1 MDILSI
7 RKPEDRKKILDL
19 CLNLWEK
26 QALVPVIGAGFSLGT
41 QTDNNGAIPT
51 VKELCSELLKY
62 IVRFSNYSQEDIDD
76 IRTAGLANIAGSF
89 WDILK
94 RIPEETISEFYDY
107 FDRNFRG
114 ISFFKGFQEAFL
126 TIDWPYLFT
135 LNYDTLVEDYS
146 KKYSPV
152 IPFDKINKHYG
163 EGKTKLYKL
172 HGDVERFLQ
181 TSDPKYLI
189 LSRDQYVQ
197 SMLSDSN
204 KDMLYE
210 LLTAFSSKSI
220 LFFGCGLTDELDLL
234 YSSQINLN
242 EKAKSVDP
250 QRQAI
255 IYISFESDEG
265 ILKEFSQRKLDLL
278 ARYGVTKVFRISSEA
293 ELEAFFNDFGQ
304 SIANVPK
311 SKIESVLERYSAMN
325 FMTLRIDDTRCRDY
339 LFQDNLVWESFGRH
353 QITMPGYC
361 VDRASLE
368 DVVEFVSG
376 NDPLCFLSG
385 NFYSGKTFFMLEIAR
400 SFPQR
405 KVYIFPSGTRL
416 SEEQLSAL
424 MTMDNILLCFD
435 TKALSTDQIRRI
447 TNKSIL
453 SALRVRKSNI
463 IIAID
468 RSDAPMYKYIFEA
481 RNVNLEFKLFSVEG
495 RWSEAELKE
504 FNDKI
509 GKISLPPRSR
519 KETILDYVVNNE
531 KKLLGSALSIAHF
544 LEPNKLLFAKDAQ
557 RRVQALVMLA
567 TEIRIPA
574 KRAIQFNIDRAINDI
589 IDCCKTPGK
598 SSVIE
603 KDYSNYKGD
612 SSGFEYVCNSR
623 YWVIRALSSFASSH
637 NSTEMIS
644 DAYLDIINVYR
655 LLYNTNDVFFYQ
667 NCEPYYFFDHIQVLF
682 NQRWFANSS
691 GLMNA
696 IYDKLLPILS
706 NSYQFMHQKA
716 KGKLVIAQVQIKNK
730 NYSAAVQTLKEA
742 VFNITRADELA
753 SQFPDAKHINETLL
767 HMAYTTGRIYVEY
780 ACIRLNYVPQA
791 VNACYRL
798 YQMQNSS
805 QHDVYDF
812 AKSVGDDKWAFNR
825 FKSIL
830 LTNPEIKAFS
840 DIDSDKVNYLLSRW
854 TGKKISF
861 TKKKFTRVK

>member
-7 RKPEDRKKILDL
+7 RKPEDRKEMLDL

-204 KDMLYE
+204 KDMLY
-210 LLTAFSSKSI
+210 
-220 LFFGCGLTDELDLL
+220 
-234 YSSQINLN
+234 

-453 SALRVRKSNI
+453 SALRVRTHQCINI
-463 IIAID
+463 
-468 RSDAPMYKYIFEA
+468 F
-481 RNVNLEFKLFSVEG
+481 
-495 RWSEAELKE
+495 LKQ
-504 FNDKI
+504 
-509 GKISLPPRSR
+509 G
-519 KETILDYVVNNE
+519 
-531 KKLLGSALSIAHF
+531 
-544 LEPNKLLFAKDAQ
+544 
-557 RRVQALVMLA
+557 M
-567 TEIRIPA
+567 
-574 KRAIQFNIDRAINDI
+574 
-589 IDCCKTPGK
+589 
-598 SSVIE
+598 
-603 KDYSNYKGD
+603 
-612 SSGFEYVCNSR
+612 
-623 YWVIRALSSFASSH
+623 
-637 NSTEMIS
+637 
-644 DAYLDIINVYR
+644 
-655 LLYNTNDVFFYQ
+655 
-667 NCEPYYFFDHIQVLF
+667 
-682 NQRWFANSS
+682 
-691 GLMNA
+691 
-696 IYDKLLPILS
+696 
-706 NSYQFMHQKA
+706 
-716 KGKLVIAQVQIKNK
+716 
-730 NYSAAVQTLKEA
+730 
-742 VFNITRADELA
+742 
-753 SQFPDAKHINETLL
+753 
-767 HMAYTTGRIYVEY
+767 
-780 ACIRLNYVPQA
+780 
-791 VNACYRL
+791 
-798 YQMQNSS
+798 
-805 QHDVYDF
+805 
-812 AKSVGDDKWAFNR
+812 
-825 FKSIL
+825 
-830 LTNPEIKAFS
+830 
-840 DIDSDKVNYLLSRW
+840 
-854 TGKKISF
+854 
-861 TKKKFTRVK
+861 